1 MDFPLVFYS
10 ICTNFAPT
18 EQPAF
23 SISLQ
28 TANSEKNQN
37 RKKERLPAHASHT
50 ETRGLWPYQHLA
62 RDCRPAN
69 ITVIVI
75 FSFSLLDSLWEPQTH
90 RLAVGKHTVQQP

>member
-1 MDFPLVFYS
+1 MGVSKNWSNFDTSKLGYISKIQRKMDFPLVFYS

-62 RDCRPAN
+62 RDCRPVK
-69 ITVIVI
+69 IC
-75 FSFSLLDSLWEPQTH
+75 
-90 RLAVGKHTVQQP
+90 